1 MIMLY
6 LYLHMIFDD
15 LMYLSNEFGWSIA
28 DWKQAWYNATLELTT
43 LPVIPWQVPIEYV
56 ALTYCYQCACSSW
69 REATIIQTNQ
79 VPTPTNPDFF
89 LVNSTSQV
97 WANDI
102 FQEPDPFPEIKEDF
116 LYNSLFSD
124 PTMSP
129 SPEINMPSF

>member
-1 MIMLY
+1 MI
-6 LYLHMIFDD
+6 IDD
-15 LMYLSNEFGWSIA
+15 IIDLSNDFGWSIA
-28 DWKQAWYNATLELTT
+28 DWKRVWHNATLELTT
-43 LPVIPWQVPIEYV
+43 LPEIPWQVPIEYV
-56 ALTYCYQCACSSW
+56 ALTYCYQCAFSSW

-79 VPTPTNPDFF
+79 VPIPTNPDFF

>member
-1 MIMLY
+1 M
-6 LYLHMIFDD
+6 
-15 LMYLSNEFGWSIA
+15 
-28 DWKQAWYNATLELTT
+28 
-43 LPVIPWQVPIEYV
+43 
-56 ALTYCYQCACSSW
+56 
-69 REATIIQTNQ
+69 IQTNQ
-79 VPTPTNPDFF
+79 VPIPTNPDFF

-116 LYNSLFSD
+116 LYNSLFFD